1 MRARNAATDRNHP
14 MTDYSDTLKSLHTTL
29 IDSRNGYDEALQ
41 DAEGKGLTSL
51 FREMIASRDRDI
63 QKISVMLR
71 TLGQQADCSGSF
83 MSTVHR
89 TVISVRS
96 MITGLDASI
105 LPSLISGEERIIKTY
120 DDAIAAAPAD
130 VSDTIE
136 LESQRNNLE
145 RVIDNMRRM
154 KIAIER

>member
-1 MRARNAATDRNHP
+1 
-14 MTDYSDTLKSLHTTL
+14 MTDYTDTLKTLHTTL
-29 IDSRNGYDEALQ
+29 VDSRNGYDEALQ

-51 FREMIASRDRDI
+51 FREMIALRDRDT
-63 QKISVMLR
+63 QKISAMLQV
-71 TLGQQADCSGSF
+71 LGQQPDSSGSF

-105 LPSLISGEERIIKTY
+105 LPSLISGEERIMKTY
-120 DDAIAAAPAD
+120 DEAIAAAPGQGGD
-130 VSDTIE
+130 NSE
-136 LESQRNNLE
+136 LVAQRNTLQA
-145 RVIDNMRRM
+145 VIDNMRRM